1 MRPPGPSRMAREEA
15 VFHTCHDVLHDGYH
29 VGRLAE
35 GRWVVILILQQKER
49 QEAGWDKG
57 TVGEEV
63 QYRYRRL
70 YHTANSRQQCKEGGI
85 RAKGRGGLNTKSNS
99 P

>member
-1 MRPPGPSRMAREEA
+1 MAREEA

-29 VGRLAE
+29 VGGFAE
-35 GRWVVILILQQKER
+35 GGWVVILILQQKEW
-49 QEAGWDKG
+49 QEAGWNKG

-63 QYRYRRL
+63 QCRYGHL
-70 YHTANSRQQCKEGGI
+70 YHVASSRQQCKEGGI
-85 RAKGRGGLNTKSNS
+85 RAKGRGGLNSKCNG